1 MSDRDDARVL
11 VIGGGVAGLVVALD
25 LAGAGL
31 RPIVLEAG
39 ENCGGV
45 LSSHRVAGLTL
56 DAGAESFATGRPAVG
71 ELLTRLGLT
80 DRITEPNPV
89 GAWVRFVG
97 GAAPLPATSL
107 LGIPGHPTAPDVRRV
122 IGLPGVLRCRADAL
136 LPARIGARDG
146 TSLGSL
152 VRTRM
157 GSRVLERLV
166 EPVAGGVYATDPA
179 ELEVASISPGLPQA
193 LLDTGSLAGAARRLR
208 GGGQRAGSAV
218 ATVSGGLHT
227 MVASL
232 VEAVESAGGEIRTGQ
247 SVDRLVRDGADWRV
261 DGRDGSLTASRAVLA
276 LPAPAARDLLATAV
290 PDASTGVL
298 QAPITRVAI
307 VTLVIDDP
315 RLNSAPRGTGVLVAA
330 GVDGVRAKALT
341 HATAKW
347 PWLAELAG
355 PGRHV
360 LRLSYGR
367 GDGADIP
374 TGDELWVAALAD
386 AGDLLGVDLRPGS
399 VVDRAVVQW
408 PSALSAARPGH
419 ADAVQR
425 LRAELGPAGLFVV
438 GGAVAGSGL
447 ASVVTDAHTQAARL
461 FDPSG
466 PGVAGIAP

>member
-1 MSDRDDARVL
+1 MIDRDDRVL
-11 VIGGGVAGLVVALD
+11 VIGGGVAGLVTALD

-39 ENCGGV
+39 ESCGGV

-71 ELLTRLGLT
+71 ELVARLGLT
-80 DRITEPNPV
+80 DRIAEPNPV

-97 GAAPLPATSL
+97 GVAPLPATSL

-122 IGLPGVLRCRADAL
+122 IGLTGVLRSRADAF
-136 LPARIGARDG
+136 LPARIGAGDG

-157 GSRVLERLV
+157 GRRVLERLV

-179 ELEVASISPGLPQA
+179 DLEVASISPGLPQA
-193 LLDTGSLAGAARRLR
+193 LIDTGSLAGAARRLR
-208 GGGQRAGSAV
+208 GGGQRSGSAV
-218 ATVSGGLHT
+218 ATLSGGLHT
-227 MVASL
+227 LVTSL
-232 VEAVESAGGEIRTGQ
+232 VEAAVAAGGQIRTGQ
-247 SVDRLVRDGADWRV
+247 SVDSLVRDGSGWRF
-261 DGRDGSLTASRAVLA
+261 DAGGESLAASRVVLA
-276 LPAPAARDLLATAV
+276 MPAPATRHLLATAI
-290 PDASTGVL
+290 PDASTDL
-298 QAPITRVAI
+298 LDAPITRVAI
-307 VTLVIDDP
+307 VTLVIDDD
-315 RLNSAPRGTGVLVAA
+315 RLDSAPRGTGVLVAA
-330 GVDGVRAKALT
+330 GVNEVRAKALT

-374 TGDELWVAALAD
+374 TGDELWAAALAD

-419 ADAVQR
+419 ADAVHR

-461 FDPSG
+461 VALSG